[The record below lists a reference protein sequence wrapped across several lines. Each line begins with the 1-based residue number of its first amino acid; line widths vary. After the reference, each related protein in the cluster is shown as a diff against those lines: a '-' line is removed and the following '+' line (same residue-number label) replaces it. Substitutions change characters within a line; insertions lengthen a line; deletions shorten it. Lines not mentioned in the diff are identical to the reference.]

1 MVINFLKGFMIFSVI
16 YMLIYAI
23 RHMVYSFSRMFGKQ
37 RKYYDD
43 IYTSELPSISV
54 LIPMYNEE
62 KVLDNVLDSLVA
74 CEYDRDRLEII
85 PINDSSTDRTKELL
99 DAYHARYEFIRPIH
113 RNSSL
118 RGKPAALNDAMKI
131 AKGDIII
138 VFDADYRPSK
148 YMLKQLALAF
158 LDPATG
164 AVMGRVIPYNSSKN
178 LLTRL
183 LSLERAGG
191 YQADQQA
198 RYNMGTLPQYGG
210 TVGGFRRELIM
221 ESGGFNPYVLAED
234 TELTFRLY
242 LNGWKIVYANSAEC
256 YEEVP
261 ETYAIRGKQ
270 VRRWSRGHNNVAIRY
285 FFPLLFSKNLK
296 VFEKLDGL
304 LLLLIYM
311 GPTIF
316 MFSFIISLILFFS
329 GEMNLIST
337 WWVLLFIGATNSL
350 GNFAPFYE
358 ISVAVIVDGKDN
370 DIKLVHL
377 MLFSFYYYVWHISL
391 GFFEAIVDL
400 VTKRDVKWNKTDRFL
415 VKPQDGGTK

>member
-23 RHMVYSFSRMFGKQ
+23 RHMVYSFSRMFYKQ

-43 IYTSELPSISV
+43 IYTSDMPSISV

-62 KVLDNVLDSLVA
+62 KVLDVVLDSLIA

-99 DAYHARYEFIRPIH
+99 DSYHAHYDFIRPIH
-113 RNSSL
+113 RKSDL
-118 RGKPAALNDAMKI
+118 RGKPAALNDAMSV

-138 VFDADYRPSK
+138 VFDADYRPNK
-148 YMLKQLALAF
+148 YLLKQLALAF

-210 TVGGFRRELIM
+210 TVGGFRRELVM
-221 ESGGFNPYVLAED
+221 DSGGFNPYVLAED

-242 LNGWKIVYANSAEC
+242 LDGWKIVYANSAEC

-270 VRRWSRGHNNVAIRY
+270 VRRWSRGHNNVAFRY
-285 FFPLLFSKNLK
+285 FFPLLFSKRLK
-296 VFEKLDGL
+296 LFEKLDGL

-316 MFSFIISLILFFS
+316 MFSFVISLILFFS
-329 GEMNLIST
+329 GEMNLISS
-337 WWVLLFIGATNSL
+337 WWILIFIGATNSL

-358 ISVAVIVDGKDN
+358 ISVAVILDGNNK

-391 GFFEAIVDL
+391 GFFEAIIDI
-400 VTKRDVKWNKTDRFL
+400 VTKRDVKWNKTERFL
-415 VKPQDGGTK
+415 VKPQVGETK